1 MSIDR
6 VNISNSGIDRSQAA
20 KGTELSP
27 RAETRRQQVPAGS
40 DSVALSSKAKE
51 IDRLASS
58 VEQSRADRLNKVR
71 AAMESGNYRVSA
83 TEIAKKL
90 VEANTKNR

>member
-20 KGTELSP
+20 KGTELARNTEKS
-27 RAETRRQQVPAGS
+27 RRVSTGS
-40 DSVALSSKAKE
+40 DSVAFSSKAKE
-51 IDRLASS
+51 MDRLASS

-71 AAMESGNYRVSA
+71 SAMESGNYRVSA